1 MVYVP
6 GSTCPLWT
14 DMICTMRS
22 EKFSSWIASKTLYV
36 ILDRRTNRMSLVR
49 SRWTSQGNAVNSLQN
64 SPTITRQERGFGLCK
79 VMAWV
84 YMVCKSN
91 CTSLNS
97 FLIFHFA
104 DLMASDRESR
114 KLFSL
119 NTIPTLSLYVLN
131 KIRIRNNSLKTI
143 FW

>member
-1 MVYVP
+1 
-6 GSTCPLWT
+6 
-14 DMICTMRS
+14 
-22 EKFSSWIASKTLYV
+22 
-36 ILDRRTNRMSLVR
+36 MSLVR
-49 SRWTSQGNAVNSLQN
+49 SSLTSQGNAVNSLQN

-114 KLFSL
+114 KSFSL